1 VEKPKRFHLSPK
13 LIQGCEGQ
21 MCQGSN
27 HRHTAEMS
35 LLLLQTFW
43 QPALFVVCVRARY
56 EWMLHFW
63 GHCSQNAQSTQT
75 KKVRNPN
82 THHEGISHLTPSP
95 GSLDFFPTPHR
106 PCKLPTRLCFQLRDR
121 FVFSPWRSNAWVGV
135 EGVVTQTA
143 PLPCN
148 KTLLWKGLKTEMAK
162 SAKVYSLYSC
172 VPCQSC
178 RKMSEPFFG
187 VSN

>member
-1 VEKPKRFHLSPK
+1 
-13 LIQGCEGQ
+13 
-21 MCQGSN
+21 MD
-27 HRHTAEMS
+27 AS
-35 LLLLQTFW
+35 LLRPLQSK
-43 QPALFVVCVRARY
+43 RSK
-56 EWMLHFW
+56 H
-63 GHCSQNAQSTQT
+63 SN
-75 KKVRNPN
+75 KKGPKSKYTPR
-82 THHEGISHLTPSP
+82 GISHLTPSP